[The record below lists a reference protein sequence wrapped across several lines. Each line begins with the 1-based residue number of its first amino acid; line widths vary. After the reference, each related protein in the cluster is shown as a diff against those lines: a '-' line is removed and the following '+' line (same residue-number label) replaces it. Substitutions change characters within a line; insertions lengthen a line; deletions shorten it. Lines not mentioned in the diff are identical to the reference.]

1 MKNPKGWKLKYL
13 TIGIFYELFCT
24 FGGILW
30 GMLKCAAIHWGNVEK
45 IFYYVGGG
53 GKKGEIS
60 SLFRSEK
67 EYIVNTGWYHFHGYI
82 TTQQSQ
88 PHIGPYIGMFPIG
101 IEYIQASVST
111 EKYGYYK
118 YKVRVEQIQD

>member
-1 MKNPKGWKLKYL
+1 MCSHSLGKRWENLL
-13 TIGIFYELFCT
+13 LR
-24 FGGILW
+24 
-30 GMLKCAAIHWGNVEK
+30 
-45 IFYYVGGG
+45 GGG
-53 GKKGEIS
+53 CKKGEIS